1 MESQGKYDYAILGE
15 GLASWVAAL
24 LLSRQGDR
32 VLIMPERKERREFVG
47 RILFGLEQNGILLRM
62 LERWGL
68 SKAVLIGHVRA
79 RMECLTPE
87 TSLWI
92 QGPLTE
98 RGLGTPGFELQGPAY
113 EKLLKVVE
121 SMEEGTEWKA
131 AFESEFIARVKRT
144 TDTRVHWIPFLPDT
158 AASWKKIVRKVVS
171 PLARGIR
178 LPREKSSVGEGG
190 GRLLRGLG
198 HFLSREES
206 WVHRAPQPIQIA
218 TDLFALRNAYFSDE
232 IFDTLKEEFRRVLR
246 ASGVEFL
253 SDETK
258 PHFKRDSSGTWE
270 GFYEGDKKGKGQA
283 AAVGGPMNLFRFD
296 QLILS
301 HQLDPETLSRFE
313 AVSRKSIELD
323 LDTKEY
329 DRYELEVRF
338 RQNPFPFREPAELVS
353 RSPSG
358 GWVRLSVYQNP
369 KTSVRVGA
377 WIPADAVKTKGDP
390 KIVAERRL
398 LREIRESLPGLEID
412 SDKTEIT
419 TEIHRERRFKRGIG
433 VRGKAGRVWHAH
445 HRSYPQMGEYGPI
458 LAAIEIAR
466 RRARKKKR
474 VLPI

>member
-32 VLIMPERKERREFVG
+32 VLIIPERKERRREFVG
-47 RILFGLEQNGILLRM
+47 RILFGLENDGILLRM

-68 SKAVLIGHVRA
+68 SKEVLKGHRRA
-79 RMECLTPE
+79 HMECLTPE

-92 QGPLTE
+92 QGSLGE
-98 RGLGTPGFELQGPAY
+98 KALGTPGFELEGAAY
-113 EKLLKVVE
+113 EKLLRVVE
-121 SMEEGTEWKA
+121 NMEERTEWKS
-131 AFESEFIARVKRT
+131 AFESEFISRVKRT
-144 TDTRVHWIPFLPDT
+144 THKRLHWIPFLPDT
-158 AASWKKIVRKVVS
+158 AKSWKRIVRKVVA
-171 PLARGIR
+171 PQARGIR
-178 LPREKSSVGEGG
+178 LPREKSSVGEGA

-206 WVHRAPQPIQIA
+206 WVRRAPHPIQIA

-232 IFDTLKEEFRRVLR
+232 IFETLRDEFRRILR

-253 SDETK
+253 SDEVL
-258 PHFKRDSSGTWE
+258 PHFKRDTSGTWE
-270 GFYEGDKKGKGQA
+270 GFFEGDRKVKSTSAHGS
-283 AAVGGPMNLFRFD
+283 MNLFRFD

-301 HQLDPETLSRFE
+301 RQLEPEMLDRFE
-313 AVSRKSIELD
+313 EGARKNLELD
-323 LDTKEY
+323 LDLKEY
-329 DRYELEVRF
+329 DRYEIEVKF

-369 KTSVRVGA
+369 ATSVLVGA
-377 WIPADAVKTKGDP
+377 WIPVDALKTNGDP
-390 KIVAERRL
+390 KIAAERRL

-412 SDKTEIT
+412 SEHADVT
-419 TEIHRERRFKRGIG
+419 TEVHRERRFRAGTG
-433 VRGKAGRVWHAH
+433 VRGKASRVWHAH
-445 HRSYPQMGEYGPI
+445 HQSYPKMGEYGPI

-466 RRARKKKR
+466 RRARKQR
-474 VLPI
+474 RPLPI

>member
-1 MESQGKYDYAILGE
+1 MESQGKYDFAILGE
-15 GLASWVAAL
+15 GLAAWIAAL
-24 LLSRQGDR
+24 LLARQGER
-32 VLIMPERKERREFVG
+32 VLIIPERKARREFVG

-68 SKAVLIGHVRA
+68 SKSVLKGRSLA

-92 QGPLTE
+92 QGPLT
-98 RGLGTPGFELQGPAY
+98 GKALGTPGFELEGAAY

-121 SMEEGTEWKA
+121 TMEEKNDWKT
-131 AFESEFIARVKRT
+131 AFESEFISRVKRT
-144 TDTRVHWIPFLPDT
+144 TDRRVYWIPFLPDT
-158 AASWKKIVRKVVS
+158 AASWKTIVRKVVA
-171 PLARGIR
+171 PQAKGIR
-178 LPREKSSVGEGG
+178 LPREKSAVGEGA

-206 WVHRAPQPIQIA
+206 WVRRAPQPIQIA
-218 TDLFALRNAYFSDE
+218 SDLFALRNAYFSDE
-232 IFDTLKEEFRRVLR
+232 ISEALKTEFRRVLR
-246 ASGVEFL
+246 ASGVEFI
-253 SDETK
+253 SDGVT

-270 GFYEGDKKGKGQA
+270 GFYEGGAKDHS
-283 AAVGGPMNLFRFD
+283 MNIFRFD

-301 HQLDPETLSRFE
+301 RELDPDTLGRFE
-313 AVSRKSIELD
+313 EGARKNLELD
-323 LDTKEY
+323 LDEKEY
-329 DRYELEVRF
+329 DRFELEVRF
-338 RQNPFPFREPAELVS
+338 RKNPFPFKEPAELVS

-358 GWVRLSVYQNP
+358 GWVRLSVYQDP
-369 KTSVRVGA
+369 QPSVRVGA
-377 WIPADAVKTKGDP
+377 WVPVDGVKTKGDP

-412 SDKTEIT
+412 SEHAEVT

-433 VRGKAGRVWHAH
+433 VRGRASRVWHAH
-445 HRSYPQMGEYGPI
+445 PRSYPWMGEYGPI

-474 VLPI
+474 VLSI

>member
-15 GLASWVAAL
+15 GLAAWVAAL

-32 VLIMPERKERREFVG
+32 VLIIPERNERREFVG
-47 RILFGLEQNGILLRM
+47 RILFGLEQNGILLQM

-68 SKAVLIGHVRA
+68 SKAILKGRNRA

-87 TSLWI
+87 TSLWL
-92 QGPLTE
+92 QGPLSE
-98 RGLGTPGFELQGPAY
+98 RGLGTPGFELEGAAY

-121 SMEEGTEWKA
+121 NMEERSEWKT
-131 AFESEFIARVKRT
+131 AFVSEFISRVKLT
-144 TDTRVHWIPFLPDT
+144 TDKRVHWMPFLPDT
-158 AASWKKIVRKVVS
+158 AASWKRSVRRVVS
-171 PLARGIR
+171 PQAKGIR
-178 LPREKSSVGEGG
+178 LPREKSSVGEGA

-206 WVHRAPQPIQIA
+206 WVQRAPHPIQIA
-218 TDLFALRNAYFSDE
+218 SDLFALRNAYFSDE
-232 IFDTLKEEFRRVLR
+232 IFDALKDEFRRILR

-253 SDETK
+253 NDTIT

-270 GFYEGDKKGKGQA
+270 GFYESDRKDKSI
-283 AAVGGPMNLFRFD
+283 NLFRFD
-296 QLILS
+296 QLILAR
-301 HQLDPETLSRFE
+301 QLDPEAIGRFE
-313 AVSRKSIELD
+313 ESARKNIELD
-323 LDTKEY
+323 LDLKQY
-329 DRYELEVRF
+329 DRYELEIRF
-338 RQNPFPFREPAELVS
+338 RKNPFPFREPAELVS

-358 GWVRLSVYQNP
+358 GWVRLSVYQDL
-369 KTSVRVGA
+369 KTIVRVGA
-377 WIPADAVKTKGDP
+377 WIPVDGVKTKGDP

-398 LREIRESLPGLEID
+398 LREIRESLPGLEIN
-412 SDKTEIT
+412 SDQADVA

-466 RRARKKKR
+466 RRARKKNR
-474 VLPI
+474 ILPI